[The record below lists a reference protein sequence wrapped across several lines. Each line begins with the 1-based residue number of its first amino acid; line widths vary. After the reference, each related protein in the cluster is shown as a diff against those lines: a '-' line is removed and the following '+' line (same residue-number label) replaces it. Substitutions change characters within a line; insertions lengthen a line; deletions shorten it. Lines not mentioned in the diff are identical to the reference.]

1 MANNQAL
8 AAETKVAALTEL
20 VAKATFVVVVR
31 HQRSQT
37 VVVVVVATMLRYR
50 DANSGSSGGNNG
62 NKNESVY
69 GDNDF
74 YEGCSSSLKVN
85 IPKMNGNN
93 YNEWAETVR
102 LVLDGK
108 GKLGFFTG
116 VVAEPAQVDPH
127 KLFGNWNRQA

>member
-31 HQRSQT
+31 HQRS
-37 VVVVVVATMLRYR
+37 VVA
-50 DANSGSSGGNNG
+50 ANSGSSGGNNG